1 MSGEVPQI
9 NFRISES
16 TRRPSHTLSS
26 SMADAVALYLN
37 RPLARA
43 REQFL
48 ETELV
53 AVTDLTAR
61 DSTDCT
67 ICSETLN
74 DPVRL
79 PCSELHVYC
88 RACITTWLE
97 TENHNTCP
105 ECRHVLFK
113 DPRSYIPSL
122 YRRFHD
128 VLEAAHDNHNTYEE
142 EHALLHQWLAS
153 LGDHPRVSEVQT
165 VHLPNRSLPDSPL
178 EPTLIV
184 GDGYIDRGRL
194 ADGLALIT
202 SHVSVLTTESFE
214 RWRDW
219 DDLNG
224 QIWEEIMHTVYRV
237 CIAREAD
244 TTVGVVQ
251 MPSIWLDRVRAE
263 LVNGPGRSLFSMVIP
278 ETDPVGND
286 VRYAGM
292 RRDLRVV
299 LEYLAFLA
307 WDEQRFRNQQQRPQR
322 TLSRIGE
329 SIRRRLGRSQ

>member
-1 MSGEVPQI
+1 
-9 NFRISES
+9 
-16 TRRPSHTLSS
+16 
-26 SMADAVALYLN
+26 MADAVALFLN
-37 RPLARA
+37 RGLARA
-43 REQFL
+43 RRQFL

-53 AVTDLTAR
+53 AVTDLTELN
-61 DSTDCT
+61 DTDCT
-67 ICSETLN
+67 ICSETFK

-79 PCSELHVYC
+79 PCSEFHVYC

-105 ECRHVLFK
+105 ACRHELFK

-122 YRRFHD
+122 YRRFD
-128 VLEAAHDNHNTYEE
+128 DILEAAHANHNTYEE
-142 EHALLHQWLAS
+142 EHALLHEWLTS
-153 LGDHPRVSEVQT
+153 LAEHPRTTEVQV
-165 VHLPNRSLPDSPL
+165 VHLPNHSLPDSPV
-178 EPTLIV
+178 EQRLIV
-184 GDGYIDRGRL
+184 GDGYIDQGRL

-219 DDLNG
+219 SDLEG

-237 CIAREAD
+237 CIVREAD

-263 LVNGPGRSLFSMVIP
+263 LMNGAARNLFSMMIP
-278 ETDPVGND
+278 ETDPVGT
-286 VRYAGM
+286 VRYVGM

-307 WDEQRFRNQQQRPQR
+307 WDEQRIRVGAQRPQR
-322 TLSRIGE
+322 TLSRIGD
-329 SIRRRLGRSQ
+329 SIRRRLGRS